1 MSDSIFFLIIATSG
15 LNCDESWVMVSLSR
29 AVCASSLRCL

>member
-1 MSDSIFFLIIATSG
+1 MRSRYSRSMSDSIFFLIIATSG

-29 AVCASSLRCL
+29 AV